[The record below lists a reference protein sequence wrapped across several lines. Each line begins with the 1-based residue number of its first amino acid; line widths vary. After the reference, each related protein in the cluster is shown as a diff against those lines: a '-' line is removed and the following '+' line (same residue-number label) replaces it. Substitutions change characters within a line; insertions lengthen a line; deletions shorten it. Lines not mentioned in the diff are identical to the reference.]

1 MTLEESSQPG
11 DTVVETNSL
20 RFLVAERDQQ
30 AVDGVQ
36 VDFTHNW
43 LLGSI
48 STATPTICT
57 KDRRARLLDIL
68 Y

>member
-43 LLGSI
+43 LLG
-48 STATPTICT
+48 
-57 KDRRARLLDIL
+57 DRFHIRPPSHLPKADC
-68 Y
+68 